1 MLTQDTIRKIRRIEL
16 RTRKLVNTAFS
27 GVYHAAFKGHGIEF
41 DSVRP
46 YQPGDDVRSID
57 WNVTARAGEAFVKQY
72 IEERELT
79 VMLLLDA
86 SASSFFGSTQ
96 SRKHDMAA
104 ELGSVLAYS
113 AIANQDKVGLLVF
126 SDQIE
131 RYVPPRKGRNHIL
144 RLIRDLLAVQ
154 PSGKGTDIALAL
166 QAANRLLKQRA
177 IIFLISDFLDSVDR
191 YFNDLSI
198 ISRRHDLI
206 AVVFTD
212 PLEKSWR
219 EVGLVALQDAETGER
234 RWVDTSFPG
243 WSQAFES
250 RAQDLKLDRNE
261 AFNRAGADRIEVQSG
276 EDYIPAL
283 MSFFHRRMRR

>member
-1 MLTQDTIRKIRRIEL
+1 MLTQDTLRKIRRIEL

-27 GVYHAAFKGHGIEF
+27 GAYHAVFKGHGIEF

-86 SASSFFGSTQ
+86 SASSFFGSVQ
-96 SRKHDMAA
+96 SRKHDIAA
-104 ELGSVLAYS
+104 ELGAVLAYS

-144 RLIRDLLAVQ
+144 RLIRELLAVQ

-166 QAANRLLKQRA
+166 QAVNRLLKHRA
-177 IIFLISDFLDSVDR
+177 IIFLMSDFLDPVDH

-206 AVVFTD
+206 AVLFSD
-212 PLEKSWR
+212 PLENSWR
-219 EVGLVALQDAETGER
+219 EVGLVALQDAETGVR
-234 RWVDTSFPG
+234 RWIDTSTPG
-243 WSQAFES
+243 WSQAFRS
-250 RAQDLKLDRNE
+250 RAQDLQVERNE
-261 AFNRAGADRIEVQSG
+261 AFHRAGVDRIEVQTG
-276 EDYIPAL
+276 DDYIAAL
-283 MSFFHRRMRR
+283 MSFFQRRTRR